1 MGEDL
6 AVLPRPSVSVN
17 DGTGR
22 AWPIRGFGTSALT
35 LTDVERDSLA
45 RVARGI
51 AAEHS
56 LRPSGHH
63 LDDSAL
69 MVDCSLAMYR
79 EAPLGLLRAL
89 LEFRHH
95 GNDEGALLIR
105 NLPTDEDLP
114 PTPGSG
120 NYDDTWR
127 NVEIASVVQLM
138 VMNVLGDVI
147 SYADEKQGR
156 IIQDVVPVQGSEH
169 KQENSGTCLLEL
181 HTEDGF
187 HPAAP
192 RFISLLGLRADH
204 DRQAWTLASGIRKAL
219 AGLDGGTRTALT
231 QPKFR
236 IKLASSFVGDA
247 TVLTEPIAVLRGST
261 LDPELCV
268 DFHAMVAADREGE
281 RALSNLQQALL
292 SNLHGHVLDRGDL
305 IIVDNDKA
313 VHGRTNFTA
322 RADSEDRW
330 LRRCFAVPDLR
341 RSSAARMP
349 HSRVHAP
356 LEMDEA
362 IHRHSRSVS
371 SSGRLEAAAGG
382 KQ

>member
-1 MGEDL
+1 MGEDSATL
-6 AVLPRPSVSVN
+6 SRPSVS
-17 DGTGR
+17 DEIGR
-22 AWPIRGFGTSALT
+22 MWPIHGLEDAALT
-35 LTDVERDSLA
+35 LTDNERNHLA
-45 RVARGI
+45 DVARGI
-51 AAEHS
+51 AAQHA

-69 MVDCSLAMYR
+69 MVDCSLTMYR
-79 EAPLGLLRAL
+79 EAPVELLRAL
-89 LEFRHH
+89 LEFRHQ
-95 GNDEGALLIR
+95 GNVEGALLIR
-105 NLPTDEDLP
+105 NLPTDEKLP
-114 PTPGSG
+114 STPGTG

-156 IIQDVVPVQGSEH
+156 IIQDVVPVRGSEN

-219 AGLDGGTRTALT
+219 AGLDGGTRAALSKPT
-231 QPKFR
+231 FR

-247 TVLTEPIAVLRGST
+247 TVLTESMAVLRGSA

-268 DFHAMVAADREGE
+268 DFHAMVAADREGQ
-281 RALSNLQQALL
+281 RALANLQQALL

-305 IIVDNDKA
+305 IIIDNDKA
-313 VHGRTNFTA
+313 VHGRTTFTA
-322 RADSEDRW
+322 RADNEDRW

-349 HSRVHAP
+349 NSRVHAP
-356 LEMDEA
+356 LE
-362 IHRHSRSVS
+362 V
-371 SSGRLEAAAGG
+371 EAAIRRRGSAAPSEWMESAAEGN
-382 KQ
+382 QQ

>member
-6 AVLPRPSVSVN
+6 ATLPRASVN
-17 DGTGR
+17 DQTGR
-22 AWPIRGFGTSALT
+22 IWPIHGLESTALT
-35 LTDVERDSLA
+35 LSDTVRDHLA
-45 RVARGI
+45 DVARGI
-51 AAEHS
+51 AAQHA

-69 MVDCSLAMYR
+69 MMDCSLAMYR
-79 EAPLGLLRAL
+79 EAPIGLLRTL

-95 GNDEGALLIR
+95 GNVQGALLIR

-114 PTPGSG
+114 PTPGTG
-120 NYDDTWR
+120 NYDDPWR

-156 IIQDVVPVQGSEH
+156 IIQDVVPVRGSEH

-219 AGLDGGTRTALT
+219 AGLDGGTRATLSKPT
-231 QPKFR
+231 FR

-247 TVLTEPIAVLRGST
+247 TVLTESMAVLRGSA

-281 RALSNLQQALL
+281 RALANLQQALL
-292 SNLHGHVLDRGDL
+292 RNLHGHVLERGDL
-305 IIVDNDKA
+305 IIIDNDKA

-322 RADSEDRW
+322 HADSEDRW

-356 LEMDEA
+356 LEVEGHA
-362 IHRHSRSVS
+362 TTR
-371 SSGRLEAAAGG
+371 
-382 KQ
+382 